1 MPIYWTI
8 QTEQKWTLAL
18 QKGVLIGER
27 GAVWPEFLAPYNW
40 MKEQIY
46 RRLSLPMTE
55 EQQPIWLWTER
66 PDLRRSGHLERG
78 TRGVLLKVELEAN
91 KILFSD
97 FQAWHIVL
105 MNDFLQESVD
115 AREHVTTWTECE
127 KRRSWE
133 RIFDFDWLR
142 NHPDWGEPTVQGV
155 TPYIATADV
164 MHVQPFTAK

>member
-55 EQQPIWLWTER
+55 EQQPVWLWTER

-115 AREHVTTWTECE
+115 AREHVTKWTECE
-127 KRRSWE
+127 KRQSWE
-133 RIFDFDWLR
+133 RIFDLDWLR

-155 TPYIATADV
+155 TPYIAPADV